1 MYFQRI
7 SFESKL
13 RGTRNMIQELLQP
26 SAESSYLYRAQVP
39 MHMHMSGSLPVR
51 PALGSELTTSST
63 AVLRMS
69 T

>member
-1 MYFQRI
+1 
-7 SFESKL
+7 
-13 RGTRNMIQELLQP
+13 MIQELLQP

-69 T
+69 TYLS